1 MAPPGSKIKD
11 AAVGTTEDIM
21 SRANVVQ
28 KLKPFIN
35 LVPFGPA
42 RKFLKMF
49 ADGGRIGFESGT
61 IPGGYTDDA
70 YAYLR
75 EIDDEIFNSYK
86 KYKAGGGR
94 MKYGQYAYN
103 AKRQMFGPFG
113 VGVGRLKRA
122 GGGLLKQA
130 GDRSG
135 APPER
140 GPNPQGLPGL
150 LKRVRN
156 L

>member
-1 MAPPGSKIKD
+1 MD
-11 AAVGTTEDIM
+11 E
-21 SRANVVQ
+21 
-28 KLKPFIN
+28 
-35 LVPFGPA
+35 
-42 RKFLKMF
+42 
-49 ADGGRIGFESGT
+49 
-61 IPGGYTDDA
+61 
-70 YAYLR
+70 
-75 EIDDEIFNSYK
+75 EIFQSYK
-86 KYKAGGGR
+86 KYRAGGGK
-94 MKYGQYAYN
+94 MKYGPYAYN
-103 AKRQMFGPFG
+103 AKRMMFGPFG

-150 LKRVRN
+150 LKRVKN